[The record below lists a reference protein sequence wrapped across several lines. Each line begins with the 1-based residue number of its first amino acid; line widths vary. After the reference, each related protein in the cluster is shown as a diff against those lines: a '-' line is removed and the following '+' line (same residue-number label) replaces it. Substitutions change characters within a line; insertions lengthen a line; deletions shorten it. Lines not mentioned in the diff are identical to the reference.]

1 MELRIHPPR
10 TTNVSTLK
18 ILVHRNNINIPL
30 HTLISNHFNAVR
42 YPGKSA
48 ESWPSWL
55 LELIHSLP
63 HTKSSIFLPQY
74 PPQPRE
80 VSATVFGHSFGPAT
94 RFENGHY
101 QVDASRTLGQML
113 RGQEFLEF
121 PTFELFAT
129 SPTPSDIFIL
139 NKWNDA
145 DTEKEPTP
153 KRRRVE
159 PLTEFVGN
167 ILTEYGSDD
176 ESGCS
181 PQDGDEMEKKDI
193 CSDILGYNSESD
205 LDSVQSSAQDG
216 SESDMESGKVPG
228 DGLLLGYSTDAD
240 PSPEKSSEEDESIS
254 DAEGGASDTNK

>member
-1 MELRIHPPR
+1 
-10 TTNVSTLK
+10 
-18 ILVHRNNINIPL
+18 
-30 HTLISNHFNAVR
+30 
-42 YPGKSA
+42 
-48 ESWPSWL
+48 
-55 LELIHSLP
+55 
-63 HTKSSIFLPQY
+63 
-74 PPQPRE
+74 
-80 VSATVFGHSFGPAT
+80 
-94 RFENGHY
+94 
-101 QVDASRTLGQML
+101 ML

-129 SPTPSDIFIL
+129 SPTPSDIFVL
-139 NKWNDA
+139 NKWTDA
-145 DTEKEPTP
+145 DNEKEPTP

-228 DGLLLGYSTDAD
+228 DGLLLGYSTDTD